1 MTPMELMKSRHSVR
15 KYLKKPIDPK
25 TLACLQAK
33 VIELNHQSGLQMQLV
48 TNEPK
53 AFQGIL
59 AKYGGF
65 QNVQNYLAIIGK
77 DDEIFDLKAGWF
89 GQEFV
94 LYAQELGLN
103 SCWVGA
109 TFKKVHT
116 VLHIGQGE
124 KLGLV
129 IAFGYGATQGTPHK
143 SKSITQVSNAT
154 SSSPAWFMAGVKA
167 ALLAPTALNQQKFY
181 FELKP
186 DDKVVPTTKKG
197 PFTQLDL
204 GIAMYQFELAAGKD
218 NFTWA

>member
-1 MTPMELMKSRHSVR
+1 MTSMELMESRHSVR
-15 KYLKKPIDPK
+15 KYLEKPIDPK
-25 TLACLQAK
+25 TLAKLQAK
-33 VIELNHQSGLQMQLV
+33 VIELNHQSGLHMQLV

-65 QNVQNYLAIIGK
+65 QNVQNYLAIIGQ

-89 GQEFV
+89 GEEFT

-103 SCWVGA
+103 TCWVGL
-109 TFKKVHT
+109 TFKKVHKA
-116 VLHIGQGE
+116 LYIGQSE

-129 IAFGYGATQGTPHK
+129 IAFGYGAMQGTPHK
-143 SKSITQVSNAT
+143 SKSMTQVSNAT
-154 SSSPAWFMAGVKA
+154 DSSPAWFKTGVKA
-167 ALLAPTALNQQKFY
+167 ALLAPTALNQQRFY

-186 DDKVVPTTKKG
+186 DNQVVATTKKG
-197 PFTQLDL
+197 PYTQVDL